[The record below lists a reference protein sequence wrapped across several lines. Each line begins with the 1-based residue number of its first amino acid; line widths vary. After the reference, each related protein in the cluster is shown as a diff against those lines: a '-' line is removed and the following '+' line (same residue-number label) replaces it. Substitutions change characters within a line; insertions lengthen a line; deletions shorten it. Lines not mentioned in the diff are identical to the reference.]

1 MKRIKSLVF
10 TLLVSGIIFGIIP
23 FVPIEIRSNEE
34 KESNFPIVTEEEE
47 LLGIDEDLPEEKV
60 DIPQPEIIQEPLVTK
75 EEPKTETVT
84 EKTQPS
90 QPTETKKE
98 TSNVV
103 NLPSQKEEVKKQE
116 ETKKSENKKLADK
129 KVLEEVQKQQS
140 QIKSKV
146 GVDRKLIAGIPG
158 TMKYKGRFPSHN
170 VKEKGSIT
178 ISYTVDQNGNV
189 ISAYRIEGLRDRN
202 TINNAITLVKKYV
215 KTDKGKEYSTGTYTI
230 DFK

>member
-10 TLLVSGIIFGIIP
+10 TLLVSGIIFGILH
-23 FVPIEIRSNEE
+23 FVPIEIRSNKE

-75 EEPKTETVT
+75 EETETETVT

-98 TSNVV
+98 TSNIV
-103 NLPSQKEEVKKQE
+103 NLFPQKEEVKKQE

-146 GVDRKLIAGIPG
+146 GEDRKLIAGIPG

-189 ISAYRIEGLRDRN
+189 VSAYRIEGLRDRN
-202 TINNAITLVKKYV
+202 TINNAIALVKKHV
-215 KTDKGKEYSTGTYTI
+215 KAEKGKDNSTGTYTI

>member
-10 TLLVSGIIFGIIP
+10 TLLVSGIIFGILH

-103 NLPSQKEEVKKQE
+103 NLPPQK
-116 ETKKSENKKLADK
+116 
-129 KVLEEVQKQQS
+129 EEVQKQQS

>member
-10 TLLVSGIIFGIIP
+10 TLLVSGIIFGILH

>member
-10 TLLVSGIIFGIIP
+10 TLLVSGIIFGILH

-98 TSNVV
+98 T
-103 NLPSQKEEVKKQE
+103 SQKEEVKKQE

>member
-10 TLLVSGIIFGIIP
+10 TLLVSGIIFGILH

-103 NLPSQKEEVKKQE
+103 NLPTQKEEVKKQE